1 MSEPSWREARASR
14 FRPDGIVGTPLHTRT
29 AQHSQ
34 TPWYFNWDLNHVV
47 DVYDDFHAELGA
59 IRETVAMGDMSPLC
73 KCTISGPD
81 ATRLVDEL
89 VPRNIDNLE
98 VGTVQYTPWC
108 NDDGRVVSDGLVF
121 RASESSYRFTG
132 DPTCDWFT
140 EKAEGHDV
148 EVVDETDDYG
158 ILMVQGPQAR
168 DVIERATGADW
179 SSLDFSRMART
190 RIGGVEVELAR
201 QGFTGELG
209 YEILMPAGSGAPV
222 WDAVA
227 EAGADSGLRPCGEWA
242 IDVARVEAGL
252 LIPGPDYANAG
263 PDPTGSHTVS
273 ASDPECHSSPF
284 ELGMGPFVDLSKES
298 FVGRDALVAEA
309 EAGGP
314 PRVLVGLDIDWR
326 AIVAAHLDHGLP
338 PNISPRVEWV
348 AKPVSVDGNRAG
360 RASSITWGPSVDRL
374 IGFGHLDKALGEPG
388 TQVSIDWAIPG
399 TGTVFPA
406 PATVSKLP
414 FLQHRRTAG

>member
-1 MSEPSWREARASR
+1 MSEPLWQEARASR
-14 FRPDGIVGTPLHTRT
+14 FRPDGVVGTPLHTRT

-34 TPWYFNWDLNHVV
+34 TPWYFNWDLHHVV
-47 DVYDDFHAELGA
+47 DVYDDFHAELSA

-81 ATRLVDEL
+81 ATQLVDEL
-89 VPRNIDNLE
+89 VPRSIDNLD

-108 NDDGRVVSDGLVF
+108 NDDGKVVSDGLVF
-121 RASESSYRFTG
+121 RKSDSSYRFTG
-132 DPTCDWFT
+132 DPTCDWFA
-140 EKAEGHDV
+140 EKAEGYEV
-148 EVVDETDDYG
+148 EVRDETDDYG
-158 ILMVQGPQAR
+158 ILMVQGPRAR
-168 DVIERATGADW
+168 EAVERATGADW
-179 SSLDFSRMART
+179 SGLDFSRMART
-190 RIGGVEVELAR
+190 RIGGVDVELAR

-209 YEILMPAGSGAPV
+209 YEILMPADSGAPV

-227 EAGADSGLRPCGEWA
+227 EAGADLGLRPCGEWA

-326 AIVAAHLDHGLP
+326 AIVAAHLDHGVP

-348 AKPVSVDGNRAG
+348 AKPVSVDGNRVG

-388 TQVSIDWAIPG
+388 TEVFVDWAIPG
-399 TGTVFPA
+399 TDTVFA
-406 PATVSKLP
+406 ARATVAKLP
-414 FLQHRRTAG
+414 FLKLRRAAE